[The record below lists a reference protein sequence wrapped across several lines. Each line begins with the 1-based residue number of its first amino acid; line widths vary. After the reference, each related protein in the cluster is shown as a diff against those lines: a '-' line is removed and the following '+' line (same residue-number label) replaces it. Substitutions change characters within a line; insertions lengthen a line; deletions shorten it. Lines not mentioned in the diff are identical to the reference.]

1 LNKNPVIAF
10 SCKHPVSVLSILL
23 AVVVLSC
30 ISLKTIGQN
39 YLPKTG
45 DRYLLVSTEFEGVS
59 AEQMR
64 KLVTVVVEDAVAS
77 LKGVKNI
84 SSTTRDGLSLICL
97 ELHWNT
103 DSALALSQCRSLL
116 DSAYSLLPSDCKKS
130 EVRFFDAGTSA
141 GFTVLMRPKDD
152 DLTYAR
158 YLADKDIKGILQRI
172 NGIASVKVGGGV
184 KEEVHVV
191 VDKTKS
197 ESLKMPL
204 EGVAQVLSS
213 ANFDYPAG
221 NITEGNRETL
231 FKTHALFESLDQI
244 ESCPLVYAETG
255 LVKLSDIA
263 RVEKG
268 FEEQK
273 SFFMFN
279 GKEAI
284 CFDLYKKADDSP
296 IALSREIKRHLQ
308 KLNSMYRDNFEFS
321 LIRDTST
328 DLKESLFQLALSVAA
343 GVLITIIVLL
353 IFFRSVPHALLAGSI
368 IPLTML
374 FSVFVLNVSG
384 RTINILS
391 VSGIAVGIGMV
402 IDSTLV
408 TIENVISRRN
418 EARRTGAGQA
428 GQTKIEDLVASA
440 VTEVSLSSVGSTL
453 TTIVVFIPMF
463 FLPGLIGKLFF
474 DLSLAVVSSIG
485 FSCVLSV
492 FYVSAVLTILYKSKR
507 GLNVKILDT
516 SGIQLFYK
524 KILGRVFRSR
534 LIIPLIF
541 AACIVVGALCIKT
554 LPKEIMSATSGN
566 YVEAKVLYPAGT
578 SLSRMN
584 ADSTLLTGL
593 LLQEKQIQEV
603 SVYGGLEKDDYES
616 LFDIQNNEQ
625 MLFVLVK
632 TGNQKQAV
640 QTLAAIF
647 AQCGLDYEIQNQ
659 KSMLENLLDFDENLF
674 IVTAEDNRKI
684 EELIESGK
692 DGYKTVLPNLS
703 VNEYEFKVDRFAC
716 ARFGVSAV
724 QVASACRNALEGVYS
739 SPLYREGREIP
750 ILVKFADGQIGD
762 TADLS
767 TVRIAVEND
776 FVQLGSLGSVENKVN
791 TKIFYRYN
799 RKDAKKVA
807 LKEGAVLE
815 GDYVNPASLEFDELM
830 HSAVFILI
838 VVVLLLYCVMGAQFE
853 SFLIPLLMIA
863 ALPPAFSGA
872 FLALKIAGQSLN
884 INSVISLVVLFGTS
898 VNNSIIL
905 YESIKGAKKIDRE
918 SVIDNSVRKL
928 QSVLITSL
936 TSILALIPFAIDP
949 LHKMSQQSM
958 AVAIIGGLLLSL
970 VVVLLVVPVILK
982 KCLEVRE

>member
-1 LNKNPVIAF
+1 MSKNPVIEF
-10 SCKHPVSVLSILL
+10 SCKHPVSVLSVLL
-23 AVVVLSC
+23 AITVLSC

-64 KLVTVVVEDAVAS
+64 KLVTIVVEDAVAS

-116 DSAYSLLPSDCKKS
+116 DSAYSVLPSDCKKS
-130 EVRFFDAGTSA
+130 EVRFFDATSSA
-141 GFTVLMRPKDD
+141 CFTILMRPKDG

-158 YLADKDIKGILQRI
+158 YLADKDIKGVLQRI

-197 ESLKMPL
+197 ESLKMSL
-204 EGVAQVLSS
+204 EGVAQVLSY

-221 NITEGNRETL
+221 NIIEGNKETL
-231 FKTHALFESLDQI
+231 FKTHALFDSLEQI
-244 ESCPLVYAETG
+244 ESCPLVYADTG

-263 RVEKG
+263 RIEKG
-268 FEEQK
+268 FEEKK

-279 GKEAI
+279 GKEAV

-296 IALSREIKRHLQ
+296 IALSREIKRQLQ

-328 DLKESLFQLALSVAA
+328 DLTESLFQLALSVAF

-353 IFFRSVPHALLAGSI
+353 LFFRSVHLALLAGSI

-374 FSVFVLNVSG
+374 FSVFVLQVSG

-408 TIENVISRRN
+408 TIENVISRTKALS
-418 EARRTGAGQA
+418 ESSPASRTQ
-428 GQTKIEDLVASA
+428 IEDLVASA
-440 VTEVSLSSVGSTL
+440 VTEVSLSSLGSTL
-453 TTIVVFIPMF
+453 TTIVVFVPMF

-474 DLSLAVVSSIG
+474 DLSLAVVSAIG
-485 FSCVLSV
+485 FSCLLSL
-492 FYVSAVLTILYKSKR
+492 FYVSAVLTLLNKGKNL
-507 GLNVKILDT
+507 GNVKNLDT
-516 SGIQLFYK
+516 TKIQVFYK
-524 KILGRVFRSR
+524 KVLTCVFKSK

-541 AACIVVGALCIKT
+541 GACIVLGALCIKT

-566 YVEAKVLYPAGT
+566 YVEAKVLYPSGT
-578 SLSRMN
+578 SLSRMS

-593 LLQEKQIQEV
+593 ILQEKQIEQV

-616 LFDIQNNEQ
+616 LFDFQNNEQ

-632 TGNQKQAV
+632 TRNQKRAV
-640 QTLAAIF
+640 ETLRAIF
-647 AQCGLDYEIQNQ
+647 AQCGLEYQIQNQ
-659 KSMLENLLDFDENLF
+659 KSMLESLLNFDDDWF
-674 IVTAEDNRKI
+674 IVTAEDNQKLD
-684 EELIESGK
+684 ELIESRK
-692 DGYKTVLPNLS
+692 DGYKSVLPDLS
-703 VNEYEFKVDRFAC
+703 LDEYDFKVDRFAC

-724 QVASACRNALEGVYS
+724 QVAGACRNALEGVYS
-739 SPLYREGREIP
+739 SPLYKDGREIP
-750 ILVKFADGQIGD
+750 LLVKYEDGQIAD
-762 TADLS
+762 TEDLLA
-767 TVRIAVEND
+767 VRIGVEND
-776 FVQLGSLGSVENKVN
+776 FVQLGSLGSVENKTN

-799 RKDAKKVA
+799 RKDAKKIA
-807 LKEGAVLE
+807 LKEGVVPE
-815 GDYVNPASLEFDELM
+815 DDYINPAALEFDELM

-872 FLALKIAGQSLN
+872 FLALKISGQSLN
-884 INSVISLVVLFGTS
+884 INSVIALVVLFGTS

-918 SVIDNSVRKL
+918 SVINNSVRKL

-949 LHKMSQQSM
+949 LHKISQQSM

>member
-1 LNKNPVIAF
+1 MNKNSLIGF
-10 SCKHPVSVLSILL
+10 SCRHPVSVLSILL
-23 AVVVLSC
+23 AIVVLSC

-59 AEQMR
+59 AAQMR

-116 DSAYSLLPSDCKKS
+116 DSAYSLLPSDCEKS
-130 EVRFFDAGTSA
+130 EVRFFDANSSA
-141 GFTVLMRPKDD
+141 GFTVLMRAKDE

-158 YLADKDIKGILQRI
+158 YLADKDIKGVLQRI

-231 FKTHALFESLDQI
+231 FKTHALFESLEQI
-244 ESCPLVYAETG
+244 ESCPLVYADTG

-296 IALSREIKRHLQ
+296 IALSTEIKRQLQ

-328 DLKESLFQLALSVAA
+328 DLKESLLQLAVSVAV

-374 FSVFVLNVSG
+374 FSVLVLHVSG

-408 TIENVISRRN
+408 TIENVISRWN
-418 EARRTGAGQA
+418 EAGGGGQDESS
-428 GQTKIEDLVASA
+428 KIEDLVASA
-440 VTEVSLSSVGSTL
+440 VSEVSLSSVGSTL

-485 FSCVLSV
+485 FSCLLSV
-492 FYVSAVLTILYKSKR
+492 FYVSAVLTLLYKGKR
-507 GLNVKILDT
+507 GMNVKILDT
-516 SGIQLFYK
+516 TKIQLFYK
-524 KILGRVFRSR
+524 KMLVRIFNSKLV
-534 LIIPLIF
+534 IPLIF
-541 AACIVVGALCIKT
+541 AACIMVGALCIKT
-554 LPKEIMSATSGN
+554 LPKEIMSTTSGN
-566 YVEAKVLYPAGT
+566 YVEAKVLYPSGT
-578 SLSRMN
+578 SLSRLS
-584 ADSTLLTGL
+584 ADSTILTDL

-632 TGNQKQAV
+632 TSNQKRAV
-640 QTLAAIF
+640 QSLTKIF
-647 AQCGLDYEIQNQ
+647 AQCGLEYEIQNQ
-659 KSMLENLLDFDENLF
+659 KSMLENLLDFDDNMF
-674 IVTAEDNRKI
+674 IVTAEDNQKI
-684 EELIESGK
+684 DELIEDKKNDFQSI
-692 DGYKTVLPNLS
+692 LPNLS

-739 SPLYREGREIP
+739 SPLYREGHEIP
-750 ILVKFADGQIGD
+750 ILVKFGDGQIGD
-762 TADLS
+762 TEELS

-807 LKEGAVLE
+807 LKEGAAPE
-815 GDYVNPASLEFDELM
+815 
-830 HSAVFILI
+830 
-838 VVVLLLYCVMGAQFE
+838 
-853 SFLIPLLMIA
+853 
-863 ALPPAFSGA
+863 
-872 FLALKIAGQSLN
+872 
-884 INSVISLVVLFGTS
+884 
-898 VNNSIIL
+898 
-905 YESIKGAKKIDRE
+905 
-918 SVIDNSVRKL
+918 
-928 QSVLITSL
+928 
-936 TSILALIPFAIDP
+936 
-949 LHKMSQQSM
+949 
-958 AVAIIGGLLLSL
+958 
-970 VVVLLVVPVILK
+970 
-982 KCLEVRE
+982 

>member
-1 LNKNPVIAF
+1 MNKNPVIEF
-10 SCKHPVSVLSILL
+10 SCKHPVSVLSVLL
-23 AVVVLSC
+23 AITVLSC

-64 KLVTVVVEDAVAS
+64 KLVTIVVEDAVAS

-116 DSAYSLLPSDCKKS
+116 DSAYSVLPSDCKKS
-130 EVRFFDAGTSA
+130 EVRFFDATSSA
-141 GFTVLMRPKDD
+141 CFTILMRPKDG
-152 DLTYAR
+152 DLSYAR
-158 YLADKDIKGILQRI
+158 YLADKDIKGVLQRI

-197 ESLKMPL
+197 ESLKMSL
-204 EGVAQVLSS
+204 EGVAQVLSY

-221 NITEGNRETL
+221 NIIEGNRETL
-231 FKTHALFESLDQI
+231 FKTHALFDSLEQI
-244 ESCPLVYAETG
+244 ESCPLVYADTG

-268 FEEQK
+268 VEEKK

-296 IALSREIKRHLQ
+296 IALSREIKRQLQ
-308 KLNSMYRDNFEFS
+308 KLNSMYRDNFEFL

-328 DLKESLFQLALSVAA
+328 DLTESLFQLALSVAF

-353 IFFRSVPHALLAGSI
+353 VFFRSVQLALLAGSI

-374 FSVFVLNVSG
+374 FSVFVLQVCG

-402 IDSTLV
+402 IDCTLV
-408 TIENVISRRN
+408 TIENVISRTK
-418 EARRTGAGQA
+418 ALSKSSPVGRRQ
-428 GQTKIEDLVASA
+428 IEDLVASA

-453 TTIVVFIPMF
+453 TTIVVFVPMF

-474 DLSLAVVSSIG
+474 DLSLAVVSAIG
-485 FSCVLSV
+485 FSCVLSL
-492 FYVSAVLTILYKSKR
+492 FYVSAVLTLLNKGKN
-507 GLNVKILDT
+507 LANVKNLDT
-516 SGIQLFYK
+516 TKIQVFYK
-524 KILGRVFRSR
+524 KVLTCVFKSKF
-534 LIIPLIF
+534 IIPLIF
-541 AACIVVGALCIKT
+541 GACIVLGALCIKT
-554 LPKEIMSATSGN
+554 LPKEIMSATKVN
-566 YVEAKVLYPAGT
+566 YVEAKVLYPDGK
-578 SLSRMN
+578 SLSRLSE
-584 ADSTLLTGL
+584 DSSLLTRL
-593 LLQEKQIQEV
+593 LLQEKQIEQV

-616 LFDIQNNEQ
+616 LFDFQNNEQ

-632 TGNQKQAV
+632 TRNQKSAV
-640 QTLAAIF
+640 ETLRAIF
-647 AQCGLDYEIQNQ
+647 AQCGLEYEIQNQ
-659 KSMLENLLDFDENLF
+659 KSMLESLLNFDDDWF
-674 IVTAEDNRKI
+674 IVTAEDNQKLD
-684 EELIESGK
+684 ELIESGK
-692 DGYKTVLPNLS
+692 DGYKSVLPDLS
-703 VNEYEFKVDRFAC
+703 VDEYDFKVDRFAC

-724 QVASACRNALEGVYS
+724 QVAGACRNALEGVYS
-739 SPLYREGREIP
+739 SPLYKEGREIP
-750 ILVKFADGQIGD
+750 LLVKYEDGQIAD
-762 TADLS
+762 TDDLLA
-767 TVRIAVEND
+767 VRIGVEND
-776 FVQLGSLGSVENKVN
+776 FVQLGSLGSVENKTN

-799 RKDAKKVA
+799 RKDAKKIA
-807 LKEGAVLE
+807 LKEGVVPE
-815 GDYVNPASLEFDELM
+815 DDYINPAALEFDELM
-830 HSAVFILI
+830 HSAIFILI

-872 FLALKIAGQSLN
+872 FLALKISGQSLN
-884 INSVISLVVLFGTS
+884 INSVIALVVLFGTS

-905 YESIKGAKKIDRE
+905 YESIKGAKKIDRS
-918 SVIDNSVRKL
+918 SVINNSVRKL

-936 TSILALIPFAIDP
+936 TSILALVPFAIDP
-949 LHKMSQQSM
+949 LNKISQQSM